1 MLKALKVGT
10 VVCIVSSGESLN
22 GLVVPV
28 PAENSVHRTLYE
40 SEFIPKGLAYVLI
53 TTAGEFQGKMYPF
66 QNSQLEV
73 ISESS

>member
-10 VVCIVSSGESLN
+10 VVSIISAVESLS

-28 PAENSVHRTLYE
+28 PAGQYE
-40 SEFIPKGLAYVLI
+40 SGYVPKGLAYVLI

-66 QNSQLEV
+66 QNSQLEI

>member
-10 VVCIVSSGESLN
+10 VVSIISAVESLS

-28 PAENSVHRTLYE
+28 PAGQYK
-40 SEFIPKGLAYVLI
+40 SEFVPKGLAYVLI

-66 QNSQLEV
+66 QNSQLEI
-73 ISESS
+73 ISEPS

>member
-10 VVCIVSSGESLN
+10 VVCTVSSGETLN

-28 PAENSVHRTLYE
+28 PAGQYE

>member
-10 VVCIVSSGESLN
+10 VVSIVSSGELLN

-28 PAENSVHRTLYE
+28 PAGDYE
-40 SEFIPKGLAYVLI
+40 SEFIPKGLAYVVI
-53 TTAGEFQGKMYPF
+53 TTAGEFQGKVYPF
-66 QNSQLEV
+66 QNRQLEI